1 MRCTSS
7 AEDTKLYFLH
17 YDYCRL
23 YNLNLMIVVFLFVS
37 SSSPL
42 SLSLSLSAST
52 TGVVGA
58 FFLQNYAHRQ
68 QQQQRTN
75 TINTVLLPELNKLI
89 IASKNGLDTTYDESV
104 KEKMIEI
111 SKLRNYD
118 IDQRETLSGSWELI
132 YTTEKEINFFKT
144 WPFAD
149 VTSITQKLD
158 LFDTQIINNYINF
171 EGGGLFAVTGAV
183 EAGTATAT
191 ATATATTVTI
201 TSGNNDEDRDVDGK
215 GNTNGDGNVEGEN
228 YDRVTFEFKSAKIVA
243 WNKEVDNLPPIGSG
257 WFDTMYCN
265 NEYAL
270 RCDSRQDWS
279 IFRRIE

>member
-7 AEDTKLYFLH
+7 AAETKLYFH
-17 YDYCRL
+17 RYDYCRL
-23 YNLNLMIVVFLFVS
+23 YNLNLMIVVFLFVSS

-58 FFLQNYAHRQ
+58 FFLQNFSQRQ

-75 TINTVLLPELNKLI
+75 TINTVLLPELDNLI
-89 IASKNGLDTTYDESV
+89 IASKNGLDTSYDESV

-171 EGGGLFAVTGAV
+171 EGDGLFAVTGAV
-183 EAGTATAT
+183 EAATAT
-191 ATATATTVTI
+191 AVTI
-201 TSGNNDEDRDVDGK
+201 TNDNNNEDSDADRK
-215 GNTNGDGNVEGEN
+215 GNKNGDGDGNVEGEN
-228 YDRVTFEFKSAKIVA
+228 YDRVTFEFKSAKIIA
-243 WNKEVDNLPPIGSG
+243 WNKELDNLPPIGSG

-265 NEYAL
+265 GEYAL